1 MLVVY
6 YTGNWNDNGL
16 GFFIPEPALRACTRY
31 LNPARLINEFFFF
44 IIIIYYLKFFF
55 QAPNPPCL
63 ARSDLG

>member
-31 LNPARLINEFFFF
+31 LNPARLINEFFFLIFLLF
-44 IIIIYYLKFFF
+44 IIFIIFFSG
-55 QAPNPPCL
+55 PKL
-63 ARSDLG
+63 ALSS